1 MNLLPRVLA
10 CVIAAALA
18 ISSFDSGT
26 KRAGAGPSVPAAV
39 EAKAPGK
46 PCPATLIDA
55 SKYADLQAALDAVPE
70 AGGLVKLPPGQFRI
84 TKPLVL
90 SRGNTRVEGA
100 GNATQIINCNDKG
113 EPAFVVRGP
122 SKKTRLWRVQV
133 ANFQI
138 CGDPQAINNK
148 STAPKGG
155 DGLVFESIDELLVHN
170 MTVDHHGGHG
180 INLIHCLEDPRIADS
195 IITYNMKAG
204 LNILGGHDI
213 VVNANHFEEND
224 NAVRCID
231 SFNLTMNGNNLDDH
245 RKDGVIIENTYGSV
259 LSGNMIEECEGI
271 AVILDRD
278 CYGITI
284 SANVIAH
291 NAGGGVDLR
300 DAWGCTV
307 SANTFT
313 IDNHFGLRIGPE
325 AGRIVVTGNSF
336 SNSYV
341 GGKQK
346 FDGPAG
352 GIVLQE
358 TADNVISG
366 NLFSGL
372 IGQAVMATGSCQ
384 RLAITGNLTVDLNRK
399 SKDRRP
405 ALDVGQAPKSLIGN
419 NLLDDSAANP
429 AK

>member
-1 MNLLPRVLA
+1 LVVA
-10 CVIAAALA
+10 AIAA
-18 ISSFDSGT
+18 SSWASPAAS
-26 KRAGAGPSVPAAV
+26 AGARPSVSPAAQ
-39 EAKAPGK
+39 AKAPGQLR
-46 PCPATLIDA
+46 PAAFIDA

-70 AGGLVKLPPGQFRI
+70 SGGLVKLPPGRFRI

-100 GNATQIINCNDKG
+100 GNATQIINCNEKG

-122 SKKTRLWRVQV
+122 TQKTRLWRVQV
-133 ANFQI
+133 ADFQI
-138 CGDPQAINNK
+138 CGDPQAVNDK
-148 STAPKGG
+148 TTAPKGG
-155 DGLVFESIDELLVHN
+155 DGLVFEYVDELLVHN

-180 INLIHCLEDPRIADS
+180 IHLVHCYEDPRIADS

-204 LNILGGHDI
+204 LNILVGHDI

-224 NAVRCID
+224 NAVRCIN

-245 RKDGVIIENTYGSV
+245 RKDGIIIENTYGSV

-291 NAGGGVDLR
+291 NSNGGVDLR
-300 DAWGCTV
+300 DAWGCAV

-313 IDNHFGLRIGPE
+313 IDNHFGLRIGPA
-325 AGRIVVTGNSF
+325 AGRITVAGNNF
-336 SNSYV
+336 SDSYV
-341 GGKQK
+341 GGKPHN
-346 FDGPAG
+346 DAPAG

-358 TADNVISG
+358 TTDNVISG
-366 NLFSGL
+366 NVFSGL
-372 IGQAVMATGSCQ
+372 IGQAVTAKGACR

-399 SKDRRP
+399 SREKGP
-405 ALDVGQAPKSLIGN
+405 ALDLGQPPRSLIGN
-419 NLLDDSAANP
+419 NLLDDAVANP